1 MIFYLFQLG
10 YDLDLRRT
18 ATKIFFHFLES
29 SRVIAAHSNEFN
41 FHIFYKLVLGAP
53 KNIKHTIYLDESK
66 SFYVSI
72 KRHLTLNIVLT
83 EYIFKKYSDFFIVS
97 TAYRNVQTI
106 VLHHRRL

>member
-1 MIFYLFQLG
+1 MIFHQFQLG

-18 ATKIFFHFLES
+18 ATKISFHSLES
-29 SRVIAAHSNEFN
+29 SRVFAAHSNEFN

-53 KNIKHTIYLDESK
+53 KNIKHTIHLDESK

-72 KRHLTLNIVLT
+72 KRHLTLSRVLT
-83 EYIFKKYSDFFIVS
+83 KYIFKKHSDLLIVS

-106 VLHHRRL
+106 V